1 MWDINGQENH
11 LVLNADGDD
20 VDDKNDETVF
30 GAKVQEVCDAQIA
43 NNEYL
48 PVKVDE
54 YTLSTMNSDEVYWC
68 DYRQYHPQMKI
79 LYYKAS
85 NQDVDLVTCPKC
97 CRFFRAVR
105 FFFLKIRMNLTS
117 IMLNMVAVHFVNRRI
132 YRFN

>member
-97 CRFFRAVR
+97 CRFFKADE
-105 FFFLKIRMNLTS
+105 FD
-117 IMLNMVAVHFVNRRI
+117 
-132 YRFN
+132 